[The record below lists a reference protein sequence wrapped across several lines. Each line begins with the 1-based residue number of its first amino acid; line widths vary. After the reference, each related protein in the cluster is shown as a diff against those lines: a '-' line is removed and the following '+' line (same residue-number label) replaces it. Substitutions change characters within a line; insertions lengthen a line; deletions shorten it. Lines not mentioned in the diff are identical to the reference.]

1 MVDLSTEN
9 FNKYIERQKKER
21 YYKIRNHFTLIKVT
35 KRTKQMMKN
44 TTKPITYFDFKSN
57 QNIFNSEDEEERY
70 VI

>member
-1 MVDLSTEN
+1 MSLLVDLSTEN

-21 YYKIRNHFTLIKVT
+21 YYKIRNHFTLIKI
-35 KRTKQMMKN
+35 KMMKN